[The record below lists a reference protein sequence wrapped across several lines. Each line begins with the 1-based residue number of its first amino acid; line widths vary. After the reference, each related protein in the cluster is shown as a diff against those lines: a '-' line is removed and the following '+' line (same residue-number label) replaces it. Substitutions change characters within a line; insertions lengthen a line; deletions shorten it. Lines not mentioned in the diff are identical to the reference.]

1 MIYLSYVYIYI
12 YAHVNACLCVR
23 FSLSLPLSCSVFTC
37 YVKIISR
44 QDKYQALV
52 KEAQERNALELR
64 MIPLW
69 DMLEFDL
76 FKRRWYHKWW
86 YPKNYG

>member
-1 MIYLSYVYIYI
+1 MRVCVCASHFLFLFLVQFS
-12 YAHVNACLCVR
+12 HVTL
-23 FSLSLPLSCSVFTC
+23 
-37 YVKIISR
+37 IISR

-86 YPKNYG
+86 YPENDG